1 MPPGSAAI
9 AIVKPG
15 ANHPSLSPTAK
26 PARPPAATASQG
38 KQPGQRGAQ
47 VGLRPPAS
55 PVPAAPSTPLSV
67 AAASAAEFV
76 PGGSSS
82 TGGGSD
88 AGSRAT
94 GTMTPGG
101 STMAAKAAEFVPRRA
116 VTPALSEDAPF
127 FTPAGQQQAPSA
139 PGSVADSSYG
149 RAMAEAN
156 QQTAEGLSEYYQQAM
171 DLNAP
176 DYTRPMPGTD
186 PSASLNPY
194 NFAHALAPPG
204 ANGGAP
210 GLPGLGHAAA
220 AAAAEAAYY
229 HNGMG
234 AMHPAAM
241 GFQRQPLQYHLYHP
255 LPSTNPRHLSS
266 NLSSRTG
273 SHSPTTSFFLP
284 PALHISLTQ
293 KSEATQTTP
302 SVDLKLPE
310 EVGGY
315 TGLVPLDRPPS
326 EGGGGGVGWV
336 GYRGWVYKAWK
347 EGEGRC
353 YALRRIEG
361 FRLQHEA
368 AIAAVEKWTRVR
380 HPGLVGVREAFTTR
394 AFGDHSIIFVYDF
407 HPCSQTL
414 YEAHLSPLASLPPNP
429 WSTPLTHHHHPA
441 QHHVH
446 HGPHAAHASPFRPG
460 GTLARPAGSSPSST
474 PAGGANSTAL
484 PERVLWSYV
493 VQLASALKCVH
504 NSGLAMRTVDVN
516 RVLVTGKNRVRLGGG
531 GVLDC
536 LTWDGGQNIP
546 AHQQDDLLSFGK
558 LIIALAC
565 GSTSAVHNLPKS
577 VDHISRMYSPD
588 LKNVVLYLLSKPGP
602 RKTIEE
608 VLALMGPRVVD
619 ELNSSLVAED
629 TLEHEL
635 MRELENGRLVRLL
648 TKFGFIN
655 ERPEFDHDP
664 RWAET
669 GDRYLIKLFRDY
681 VFHQVDETGRPVTD
695 LSHVLTA
702 LNKLDAGVDEK
713 IMLVSRDE
721 QSCLIVSYREIKNC
735 IESAFADLSR
745 ATFAPHP
752 HGHQQAGQG
761 AGGQAT
767 AMGGSSSSGGGSAH
781 WRDGAASGVYAHAPE
796 LTHYLQSTF
805 VPSVVPQQDEYDAK
819 EQARQYLEKLAD
831 QVSPG
836 AKLLPFGSMANGFA
850 LKNSDM
856 DLCCFLAKDAPVRS
870 PSELVELLGRLIEQE
885 TNFYVKTLP
894 RARIPIIKLTMPPTA
909 SVPAGMACDI
919 GFENRLALENTRLL
933 LTYAMVDARLRT
945 LVLFLKV
952 WTKRRKINNP
962 YRGTLS
968 SYGYVLLVIHFLA
981 HVKQPPI
988 LPNLQRLPL
997 PESANLDEL
1006 TFEGHDISFFDDVD
1020 ALPSVFQTTNG
1031 DSVGELLIDF
1041 FRYFSKEFNYAGLV
1055 VSIRSEAGTMQK
1067 TTKGWHIDIE
1077 TDPEGTV
1084 RDQHK
1089 LCIEDPFQLDYNVA
1103 RTVTKDGLYTIRGEF
1118 MRAFRI
1124 LTTPSRSPEGIG
1136 AVINSLCE
1144 EREDYLLI
1152 HPSDD
1157 PYGRLHA
1164 PLHHQSPHYG
1174 SHAQQKSP
1182 RRRSAPSPRMAPTL
1196 YGAGLHHQPPPL
1208 GQASMSRDHPLWA
1221 AAMNGTAAGAV
1232 HQPPQ
1237 LGRAIAGLAITSESS
1252 GGEAVVSAG
1261 PASENGDDAPHLV
1274 LGDAFEPST
1283 GTGASGM
1290 YPHPTSIYALAGAAL
1305 RHPHAHHQPLVYPYG
1320 SNTGRLAPQ
1329 HMSTPPTVA
1338 GSPPPSEAG
1347 GNSFGGHER
1356 RASWD
1361 GELKDGSAAGAER
1374 GKLRTPSM
1382 SGAGGG
1388 GSYDLHRFFQN
1399 PPSSSMS
1406 DAGGPTASSPP
1417 VTSASTNARGSV
1429 SLTAPSSPELAAQS
1443 AYFAGH
1449 PTSHYSTYG
1458 GRSSQ
1463 YRYGASAASAAASG
1477 SYAHVGPRLAASV
1490 PRNPH
1495 TAHHAYT
1502 NPYASAPVPYPLA
1515 STSTSTTSSAYTSPN
1530 PAPAAYPLGA
1540 NGNTAS
1546 PAAPA
1551 PPAPIFPEED
1561 REAIALANSITFG
1574 NFPELLPL
1582 PSYAHYHA
1590 SGGSAAYLAGAG
1602 GWGSTPYGI
1611 SGPMRVGNRTHGPG
1625 GGPSRGGPRQ
1635 SLSSTAEDEDGES
1648 AAEFE
1653 DEADA
1658 AEIDERGRERR
1669 PSTDETL
1676 SEGRAGRSRGRSVP
1690 HVRMGPDGRETLL
1703 FGAIE
1708 VTLPK
1713 AEDTDDID
1721 WEDESDDDLRRSPGN
1736 GGADGQAVLDERDQD
1751 EREVAFLGP
1760 TPSAAP
1766 SAPQT
1771 TAASTEEIPPH
1782 APRSIPVLTTQPP
1795 TPAKAPHDPAVDLAS
1810 PSRASRSRTSSPLL
1824 ETSGSALDDE
1834 MTPRPASPV
1843 TATANGWAT
1852 LPHPALEHV
1861 SNSADVPAV
1870 VTVGTPETT
1879 SPASPL
1885 VNGIAA
1891 IRLSDAEND
1900 DVPPMPSSPRA
1911 PRSPKAEKR
1920 ARQKERRRSSSSTV
1934 SSSSPVPQDA

>member
-1 MPPGSAAI
+1 
-9 AIVKPG
+9 
-15 ANHPSLSPTAK
+15 
-26 PARPPAATASQG
+26 
-38 KQPGQRGAQ
+38 
-47 VGLRPPAS
+47 
-55 PVPAAPSTPLSV
+55 
-67 AAASAAEFV
+67 
-76 PGGSSS
+76 
-82 TGGGSD
+82 
-88 AGSRAT
+88 
-94 GTMTPGG
+94 
-101 STMAAKAAEFVPRRA
+101 
-116 VTPALSEDAPF
+116 
-127 FTPAGQQQAPSA
+127 
-139 PGSVADSSYG
+139 
-149 RAMAEAN
+149 
-156 QQTAEGLSEYYQQAM
+156 
-171 DLNAP
+171 
-176 DYTRPMPGTD
+176 
-186 PSASLNPY
+186 
-194 NFAHALAPPG
+194 
-204 ANGGAP
+204 
-210 GLPGLGHAAA
+210 
-220 AAAAEAAYY
+220 
-229 HNGMG
+229 
-234 AMHPAAM
+234 
-241 GFQRQPLQYHLYHP
+241 
-255 LPSTNPRHLSS
+255 
-266 NLSSRTG
+266 
-273 SHSPTTSFFLP
+273 
-284 PALHISLTQ
+284 
-293 KSEATQTTP
+293 
-302 SVDLKLPE
+302 
-310 EVGGY
+310 
-315 TGLVPLDRPPS
+315 
-326 EGGGGGVGWV
+326 
-336 GYRGWVYKAWK
+336 
-347 EGEGRC
+347 
-353 YALRRIEG
+353 
-361 FRLQHEA
+361 
-368 AIAAVEKWTRVR
+368 
-380 HPGLVGVREAFTTR
+380 
-394 AFGDHSIIFVYDF
+394 
-407 HPCSQTL
+407 
-414 YEAHLSPLASLPPNP
+414 
-429 WSTPLTHHHHPA
+429 
-441 QHHVH
+441 
-446 HGPHAAHASPFRPG
+446 
-460 GTLARPAGSSPSST
+460 
-474 PAGGANSTAL
+474 
-484 PERVLWSYV
+484 
-493 VQLASALKCVH
+493 
-504 NSGLAMRTVDVN
+504 
-516 RVLVTGKNRVRLGGG
+516 
-531 GVLDC
+531 
-536 LTWDGGQNIP
+536 
-546 AHQQDDLLSFGK
+546 
-558 LIIALAC
+558 
-565 GSTSAVHNLPKS
+565 
-577 VDHISRMYSPD
+577 
-588 LKNVVLYLLSKPGP
+588 
-602 RKTIEE
+602 
-608 VLALMGPRVVD
+608 
-619 ELNSSLVAED
+619 
-629 TLEHEL
+629 
-635 MRELENGRLVRLL
+635 
-648 TKFGFIN
+648 
-655 ERPEFDHDP
+655 
-664 RWAET
+664 
-669 GDRYLIKLFRDY
+669 
-681 VFHQVDETGRPVTD
+681 
-695 LSHVLTA
+695 
-702 LNKLDAGVDEK
+702 
-713 IMLVSRDE
+713 
-721 QSCLIVSYREIKNC
+721 
-735 IESAFADLSR
+735 
-745 ATFAPHP
+745 
-752 HGHQQAGQG
+752 
-761 AGGQAT
+761 
-767 AMGGSSSSGGGSAH
+767 MGGSSSSGGGLAH
-781 WRDGAASGVYAHAPE
+781 WRDGAATGVYAHAPE

-1006 TFEGHDISFFDDVD
+1006 TYEGHDISFFDDVD

-1174 SHAQQKSP
+1174 SLPQQKSP

-1232 HQPPQ
+1232 QQPPQ
-1237 LGRAIAGLAITSESS
+1237 LGRGIAVLAISSESS

-1347 GNSFGGHER
+1347 ASSFGGHER

-1361 GELKDGSAAGAER
+1361 GGLKDGAAAGTER

-1382 SGAGGG
+1382 SGSGGG

-1449 PTSHYSTYG
+1449 PTSHYSAYG

-1463 YRYGASAASAAASG
+1463 NRYGASAASAAASG

-1515 STSTSTTSSAYTSPN
+1515 STSTLTSTTSSAYTSPN

-1546 PAAPA
+1546 PAAPV

-1653 DEADA
+1653 DESGA
-1658 AEIDERGRERR
+1658 AEADERGRERR

-1708 VTLPK
+1708 VILPK

-1721 WEDESDDDLRRSPGN
+1721 WEDESDDDLRRSPVIAEPEAEVGL
-1736 GGADGQAVLDERDQD
+1736 DGREQD

-1766 SAPQT
+1766 SAPQA

-1795 TPAKAPHDPAVDLAS
+1795 TPAKTPLAPAVDFAS
-1810 PSRASRSRTSSPLL
+1810 PSRPSRSRTALPLL
-1824 ETSGSALDDE
+1824 EASGGAADDE

-1852 LPHPALEHV
+1852 LPQPVSEHTGHP
-1861 SNSADVPAV
+1861 ADVPAAA
-1870 VTVGTPETT
+1870 TVGTPETT

-1885 VNGIAA
+1885 INGIAA

-1900 DVPPMPSSPRA
+1900 DVLPIPSSPRA

-1934 SSSSPVPQDA
+1934 SSFSPVPQDA